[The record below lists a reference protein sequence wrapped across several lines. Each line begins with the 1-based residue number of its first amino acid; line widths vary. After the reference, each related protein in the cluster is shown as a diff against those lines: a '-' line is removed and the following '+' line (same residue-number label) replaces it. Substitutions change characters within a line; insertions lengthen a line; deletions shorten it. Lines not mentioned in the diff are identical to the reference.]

1 MTCIAS
7 EMLRL
12 LEVALKSS
20 DLELTQDQ
28 LGGAFEED
36 RA

>member
-20 DLELTQDQ
+20 DLDDQ
-28 LGGAFEED
+28 LRDAFEED